1 MGVFFAQ
8 GKIMI
13 EKLLL
18 SCQAE
23 MLNSNWFPH
32 VEPELR
38 SLALAYTLGGL

>member
-18 SCQAE
+18 PCQAE

-32 VEPELR
+32 VEPELL
-38 SLALAYTLGGL
+38 SLALAYTLGVL